1 MLTLKITL
9 RNLLR
14 QKRRT
19 VYTGLSMFVG
29 FVLAGFFIGWADGTY
44 NHMIDKFTRTRL
56 GHIQLHAEGYLD
68 KPTLYKTM
76 GNPEKLGGRID
87 EVEGTESWA
96 PRIYSAGL
104 VSITEKSAGA
114 QIIGID
120 PVREERTTSFSNKIV
135 AGRYFSGVDGSAADG
150 DSTAAGSS
158 TAGEVIIGKELA
170 KILKGGV
177 GDEIAVFTQAADG
190 SIAENLYTVVG
201 LVDTGDPGLNRS
213 AFYMRLSDARE
224 LLVLYN
230 QAHEIA
236 ITVTDLR
243 RVEPVTAALREQLE
257 GEEIGG
263 TKLDVAPWQEFAEE
277 FYRAMQ
283 ADKNGMYIS
292 LFVVILVVAI
302 TILNTIL
309 MSVMERQK
317 EYGVLRAVGTRP
329 GSIIRMVVAE
339 TSLLAAAAI
348 VLGSII
354 TFLLNSYMAEYG
366 IQLGS
371 PINWGGVQM
380 QYMKGEVNLRSF
392 LLPAFTVLATSLI
405 VCLFPAIKAA
415 HTEPAKTMRAF

>member
-1 MLTLKITL
+1 MLILKLAL

-44 NHMIDKFTRTRL
+44 NHMIDKFTRNRL
-56 GHIQLHAEGYLD
+56 GHIQIHQEGYLD
-68 KPTLYKTM
+68 KPSLYKTI
-76 GNPEKLGGRID
+76 GDPEKIGSRLQSNEKI
-87 EVEGTESWA
+87 ESWA

-120 PVREERTTSFSNKIV
+120 PEREEQTTSFSNKIV
-135 AGRYFSGVDGSAADG
+135 EGKYFSG
-150 DSTAAGSS
+150 T
-158 TAGEVIIGKELA
+158 GEVLIGKELA

-177 GDEIAVFTQAADG
+177 GDEIAIFSQAADG
-190 SIAENLYTVVG
+190 SIAENLYTIIG
-201 LVDTGDPGLNRS
+201 LVDTGDPRLNRS
-213 AFYMRLSDARE
+213 GFYLSLTDARE

-236 ITVTDLR
+236 VTLDDLRQVDTVTEELR
-243 RVEPVTAALREQLE
+243 GFFADT
-257 GEEIGG
+257 
-263 TKLDVAPWQEFAEE
+263 TLDVAPWQEFAEE

-292 LFVVILVVAI
+292 LVVVILVVAI

-317 EYGVLRAVGTRP
+317 EYGVLKAIGTRP
-329 GSIIRMVVAE
+329 RNIVWMVITETSVLALISIIFGSIV
-339 TSLLAAAAI
+339 
-348 VLGSII
+348 
-354 TFLLNSYMAEYG
+354 TFFLNLYMAEHG
-366 IQLGS
+366 LHLGS
-371 PINWGGVQM
+371 PINWGGIQLE
-380 QYMKGEVNLRSF
+380 YMKGEVNFRSF
-392 LLPAFTVLATSLI
+392 FLPAVTVLFTSLA
-405 VCLFPAIKAA
+405 VCLFPAVKAA
-415 HTEPAKTMRAF
+415 RTEPAVTMRVF